1 VDKTDGLPIPE
12 VLLVASPDPVDDP
25 FAAAEASAEVLASAT
40 GARHHDVAVVL
51 GSGWKPA
58 ADHMGETT
66 AELAM
71 TDLGGF
77 AVDGAPVPG
86 QGTTVRSI
94 VNGDRRVLAFTGR
107 LHLYEGHHPHR
118 VAHAVRTAVRAGCRV
133 VVLTNAAGGIR
144 ADLTVGQAVLIAD
157 HLNLTGHTPLLGPN
171 DDRLG
176 PRFPDLTHAYSP
188 RLRELARSVAPDL
201 ADGVY
206 AGFLGPTYETPAE
219 VAMARTLGADLVGM
233 STVME
238 TIAAVHAGAEV
249 LAVSLVTNLA
259 AGTGDGSLDHDD
271 VLAVGDASAERMGD
285 LIADVVGRL

>member
-1 VDKTDGLPIPE
+1 MVT
-12 VLLVASPDPVDDP
+12 SPDPVDDP
-25 FAAAEASAEVLASAT
+25 YAAAEASAEVLASAT
-40 GARHHDVAVVL
+40 GARHHDVGVVL

-58 ADHMGETT
+58 ADHMGETA
-66 AELAM
+66 AELAI

-77 AVDGAPVPG
+77 AGTDAAPVRG
-86 QGTTVRSI
+86 HGTTVRSI

-107 LHLYEGHHPHR
+107 LHLYEGHHPRR
-118 VAHAVRTAVRAGCRV
+118 VAHAVRIAIRAGCRV

-219 VAMARTLGADLVGM
+219 VAMARSLGADLVGM

-249 LAVSLVTNLA
+249 LAVSLVTNQA

-271 VLAVGDASAERMGD
+271 VLAVAGASAERMGS